1 MYKFAG
7 YGIKINDE
15 MANVFAKNR
24 DTIMEVMKQQH
35 LKETD
40 IVQLFYFEKQNYAE
54 PKNEPNP
61 QTELETL
68 Q

>member
-15 MANVFAKNR
+15 MTNVFAKNR
-24 DTIMEVMKQQH
+24 DTIMEVTKQQH

-40 IVQLFYFEKQNYAE
+40 IVQLFYFEKQNYTE
-54 PKNEPNP
+54 PKNESNTSP
-61 QTELETL
+61 ELETL